1 MPRSKVRGGR
11 KSHNKRVKKR
21 NENISNVQKHIQK
34 IWQTE
39 FEKRMEEIKTEAMT
53 NNEDTQNNETS
64 EEQVVN
70 LSI

>member
-1 MPRSKVRGGR
+1 MPKSKVRGNR
-11 KSHNKRVKKR
+11 KAHNKRVKKR

-34 IWQTE
+34 VWQAE
-39 FEKRMEEIKTEAMT
+39 FEKRMEEIKAESMV